1 MPGFKLDDYEP
12 VEDRLAKFWADHPTG
27 RVGTDLISF
36 SEREYIVRAEVY
48 RAAEDPSPAATGYA
62 QETVGSSP
70 VNKVSALENAE
81 TSAIGRALA
90 NAGYATKGKRP
101 SREEMS
107 KAQRGRKHSGRDW
120 TGDAAKLSNPDAL
133 RALWKECAD
142 AHELTDAIREAITA
156 RVNALLDA
164 DAERA
169 AVDAEAQAEDP
180 WTSPADGAA

>member
-27 RVGTDLISF
+27 RVGTDLVAY

-48 RAAEDPSPAATGYA
+48 RAAEDERPMASGYA

-90 NAGYATKGKRP
+90 NAGYATKGRRP
-101 SREEMS
+101 SREEMG
-107 KAQRGRKHSGRDW
+107 KAQRGARKHSGRDW
-120 TGDAAKLSNPDAL
+120 AGEAAKLTDADAL

-142 AHELTDAIREAITA
+142 AHELTDAIKEAITA
-156 RVNALLDA
+156 RVNALLP
-164 DAERA
+164 AEPG
-169 AVDAEAQAEDP
+169 DDP
-180 WTSPADGAA
+180 WTSPAGGAA